1 MTIGWTE
8 ATWAMGLVIAWS
20 GALLGV
26 IRAMLT
32 RLVVDMDKRLD
43 KQSHDIARLDGE
55 VQRLLAELP
64 LHYQRRD
71 DAIRELTVLVARID
85 AVGTRL
91 DGCVRRD
98 DHIRSETVLHAKLDA
113 VAARLDKLM
122 NKENRA

>member
-1 MTIGWTE
+1 MTVQWTDLS
-8 ATWAMGLVIAWS
+8 WAIGLVIAWS

-26 IRAMLT
+26 IRAMLS
-32 RLVVDMDKRLD
+32 RMVADLDKRLD
-43 KQSHDIARLDGE
+43 RQSQDLARVDADL
-55 VQRLLAELP
+55 QRLAAELP

-85 AVGTRL
+85 AVGSRL
-91 DGCVRRD
+91 DGFVRRD

-122 NKENRA
+122 NLENRA